1 MIQLQ
6 KHVTIF
12 IYLVQLI
19 TYLVTWLYNNMS
31 QSHPR
36 DNTMICAM
44 KCKYEISVKH
54 FQKGSLGLPFHP
66 RLRLLWII
74 KSRVW
79 YGPLLHACEKCYEW
93 PGRASVNL
101 VETLCVM
108 EICMGVKKCYESHG
122 CVSVHQNIWMT
133 VNPTAVPPSWLEDM
147 ADWRSSQSANKNWVT
162 HTDGQ
167 PTVLLNAYQ
176 DQTWNGLR
184 WAEKLNKKIK
194 FGSFAVNWTFR
205 GETGHRNNVARNG
218 SFTST
223 L

>member
-1 MIQLQ
+1 MQ
-6 KHVTIF
+6 K
-12 IYLVQLI
+12 
-19 TYLVTWLYNNMS
+19 W
-31 QSHPR
+31 
-36 DNTMICAM
+36 
-44 KCKYEISVKH
+44 
-54 FQKGSLGLPFHP
+54 SLRSPFHP
-66 RLRLLWII
+66 CLDSYGSS
-74 KSRVW
+74 KSRMW
-79 YGPLLHACEKCYEW
+79 YGSLLHACEKCYEW

-176 DQTWNGLR
+176 EDEMTAQTWSEWFWDG
-184 WAEKLNKKIK
+184 EKSPTKKII
-194 FGSFAVNWTFR
+194 FGSFALQWTGLL
-205 GETGHRNNVARNG
+205 GEKQDTAMLQGMVALQVPYNQ
-218 SFTST
+218 SNMHSAM
-223 L
+223 LNLIAYA